1 MTMNNKKDKVNS
13 WIAQIQCVLG
23 DLKRIKAAANRLE
36 DDITVL
42 RDSIVLDQ
50 DITTTELKGDR
61 WKVIER
67 NHK

>member
-61 WKVIER
+61 WKAIER